1 VSELRRALP
10 GAGVPAVLDA
20 AQNAAGPRA
29 DNLTLL
35 VMRWEAPDPD
45 SRTRDRQ
52 RAVPP
57 ERELAA
63 FSDEELDL
71 AVAEIRRH
79 IPFDPAGAS

>member
-1 VSELRRALP
+1 
-10 GAGVPAVLDA
+10 
-20 AQNAAGPRA
+20 
-29 DNLTLL
+29 
-35 VMRWEAPDPD
+35 MRWEAPDPD
-45 SRTRDRQ
+45 SATRDKQ